1 MIAREEISRMSLRE
15 KLYVMEAV
23 WEELSANDEQI
34 EVPQWHKD
42 LLDARENLVQEG
54 KANFID
60 WEDAKKEI
68 DRQTGQ

>member
-1 MIAREEISRMSLRE
+1 MSLRE